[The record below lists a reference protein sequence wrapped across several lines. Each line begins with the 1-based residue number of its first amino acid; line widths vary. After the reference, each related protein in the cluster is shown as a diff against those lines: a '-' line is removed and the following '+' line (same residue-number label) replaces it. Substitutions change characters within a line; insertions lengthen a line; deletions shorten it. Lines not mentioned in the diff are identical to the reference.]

1 MERQI
6 NNLNDEI
13 HRLKTLKVNSNIND
27 NMSSNMNIVQKIII
41 SILNSV
47 FFKFFMFF
55 INIIEYFI
63 FRNKYLEI
71 DYQENKNNI
80 IVNYFYDES
89 KNSDYSLISVS
100 RILLCETIVLNSLLD
115 LFKNTKLK
123 IERLVYGYYTE
134 KQMKDLAKISK
145 YIIYFSFYDTGA
157 IGLKEIQNYGVYAF
171 THQKDLAINNN
182 TSFFIPELS
191 DESDMNQAYLRI
203 VQIIKNISISEPNLK
218 KLAKI
223 NQEINRCENALDDL
237 CNSIL

>member
-1 MERQI
+1 MNENSLATLKYMCINLFIFLFKNIFVNWLLKYSKKDIINKKQNDIELLEQKRDNLKEKIREVSSVNEYVKFAKMERQI

-89 KNSDYSLISVS
+89 KNSDYSLISIS

-115 LFKNTKLK
+115 LFKNYK
-123 IERLVYGYYTE
+123 
-134 KQMKDLAKISK
+134 
-145 YIIYFSFYDTGA
+145 
-157 IGLKEIQNYGVYAF
+157 
-171 THQKDLAINNN
+171 
-182 TSFFIPELS
+182 
-191 DESDMNQAYLRI
+191 
-203 VQIIKNISISEPNLK
+203 
-218 KLAKI
+218 
-223 NQEINRCENALDDL
+223 
-237 CNSIL
+237 

>member
-1 MERQI
+1 MNENSLATLKYMCIHLFIFLFKNIFVNWLLKYSKKDIINKKQNDIELLEQKRDNLKEKIREVSSVNEYVKFAKMERQI

-80 IVNYFYDES
+80 IVKYFYDES
-89 KNSDYSLISVS
+89 KNSDYSLISIS

-115 LFKNTKLK
+115 LFKK
-123 IERLVYGYYTE
+123 
-134 KQMKDLAKISK
+134 
-145 YIIYFSFYDTGA
+145 
-157 IGLKEIQNYGVYAF
+157 
-171 THQKDLAINNN
+171 
-182 TSFFIPELS
+182 
-191 DESDMNQAYLRI
+191 
-203 VQIIKNISISEPNLK
+203 
-218 KLAKI
+218 
-223 NQEINRCENALDDL
+223 
-237 CNSIL
+237 

>member
-1 MERQI
+1 MNENSLATLKYMCIHLFIFLFKNIFVNWLLKYSKKDIINKKQNDIELLEQKRDNLKEKIREVSSVNEYVKFAKMERQI

-41 SILNSV
+41 SILNSM

-71 DYQENKNNI
+71 DYQEKKNNI

-89 KNSDYSLISVS
+89 KNSDYSLISIS

-115 LFKNTKLK
+115 LSKNYK
-123 IERLVYGYYTE
+123 
-134 KQMKDLAKISK
+134 
-145 YIIYFSFYDTGA
+145 
-157 IGLKEIQNYGVYAF
+157 
-171 THQKDLAINNN
+171 
-182 TSFFIPELS
+182 
-191 DESDMNQAYLRI
+191 
-203 VQIIKNISISEPNLK
+203 
-218 KLAKI
+218 
-223 NQEINRCENALDDL
+223 
-237 CNSIL
+237 

>member
-1 MERQI
+1 MNENTYETLKYMCIHLFIFLFKNVFSNWLINFAQKGIKNKNNNELEIKKKKRDKLREDSREISPINEYAKYAKMERQI

-89 KNSDYSLISVS
+89 KNSDYSLISIS

-115 LFKNTKLK
+115 LFKNYK
-123 IERLVYGYYTE
+123 
-134 KQMKDLAKISK
+134 
-145 YIIYFSFYDTGA
+145 
-157 IGLKEIQNYGVYAF
+157 
-171 THQKDLAINNN
+171 
-182 TSFFIPELS
+182 
-191 DESDMNQAYLRI
+191 
-203 VQIIKNISISEPNLK
+203 
-218 KLAKI
+218 
-223 NQEINRCENALDDL
+223 
-237 CNSIL
+237 

>member
-1 MERQI
+1 MCIHLFIFLFKNIFVNWLLKYSKKDIINKKQNDIELLEQKRDNLKEKIREVSSVNEYVKFAKMERQI

-13 HRLKTLKVNSNIND
+13 QRLKTLKVNSNIND

-89 KNSDYSLISVS
+89 KNSDYSLISIS
-100 RILLCETIVLNSLLD
+100 RILLCETIILNSLLD
-115 LFKNTKLK
+115 LFKNYK
-123 IERLVYGYYTE
+123 
-134 KQMKDLAKISK
+134 
-145 YIIYFSFYDTGA
+145 
-157 IGLKEIQNYGVYAF
+157 
-171 THQKDLAINNN
+171 
-182 TSFFIPELS
+182 
-191 DESDMNQAYLRI
+191 
-203 VQIIKNISISEPNLK
+203 
-218 KLAKI
+218 
-223 NQEINRCENALDDL
+223 
-237 CNSIL
+237 

>member
-1 MERQI
+1 MNENSLATLKYMCIHLFIFLFKNIFVNWLLKYSKKDIINKKQNDIELLEQKRDNLKEKIREVSSVNEYVKFAKMERQI

-13 HRLKTLKVNSNIND
+13 HRLKTLKINSNIND

-89 KNSDYSLISVS
+89 KNSDYSLISIS

-115 LFKNTKLK
+115 LFKNYK
-123 IERLVYGYYTE
+123 
-134 KQMKDLAKISK
+134 
-145 YIIYFSFYDTGA
+145 
-157 IGLKEIQNYGVYAF
+157 
-171 THQKDLAINNN
+171 
-182 TSFFIPELS
+182 
-191 DESDMNQAYLRI
+191 
-203 VQIIKNISISEPNLK
+203 
-218 KLAKI
+218 
-223 NQEINRCENALDDL
+223 
-237 CNSIL
+237 

>member
-1 MERQI
+1 MNENSLATLKYMCIHLFIFLFKNIFVNWLLKYSKKDIINKKQNDIELLEQKRDNLKEKIREVSSVNEYVKFAKMERQI

-13 HRLKTLKVNSNIND
+13 RRLKTLKVNSNIND

-89 KNSDYSLISVS
+89 KNSDYSLISIS

-115 LFKNTKLK
+115 LFKNYK
-123 IERLVYGYYTE
+123 
-134 KQMKDLAKISK
+134 
-145 YIIYFSFYDTGA
+145 
-157 IGLKEIQNYGVYAF
+157 
-171 THQKDLAINNN
+171 
-182 TSFFIPELS
+182 
-191 DESDMNQAYLRI
+191 
-203 VQIIKNISISEPNLK
+203 
-218 KLAKI
+218 
-223 NQEINRCENALDDL
+223 
-237 CNSIL
+237 

>member
-1 MERQI
+1 MNENSLATLKYMCIHLFIFLFKNIFVNWLLKYSKKDIINKKQNDIELLEQKRDNLKEKIREVSSVNEYVKFAKMERQI

-41 SILNSV
+41 SILNSM

-71 DYQENKNNI
+71 DYEKNKNNI

-89 KNSDYSLISVS
+89 KNSDYSLISIS

-115 LFKNTKLK
+115 LFKNYK
-123 IERLVYGYYTE
+123 
-134 KQMKDLAKISK
+134 
-145 YIIYFSFYDTGA
+145 
-157 IGLKEIQNYGVYAF
+157 
-171 THQKDLAINNN
+171 
-182 TSFFIPELS
+182 
-191 DESDMNQAYLRI
+191 
-203 VQIIKNISISEPNLK
+203 
-218 KLAKI
+218 
-223 NQEINRCENALDDL
+223 
-237 CNSIL
+237 

>member
-1 MERQI
+1 MNENSLATLKYMCIHLFIFLFKNIFVNWLLKYSKKDIINKKQNDIELLEQKRDNLKEKIREVSSVNEYVKFAKMERKI

-89 KNSDYSLISVS
+89 KNSDYSLISIS

-115 LFKNTKLK
+115 LFKNYK
-123 IERLVYGYYTE
+123 
-134 KQMKDLAKISK
+134 
-145 YIIYFSFYDTGA
+145 
-157 IGLKEIQNYGVYAF
+157 
-171 THQKDLAINNN
+171 
-182 TSFFIPELS
+182 
-191 DESDMNQAYLRI
+191 
-203 VQIIKNISISEPNLK
+203 
-218 KLAKI
+218 
-223 NQEINRCENALDDL
+223 
-237 CNSIL
+237 

>member
-1 MERQI
+1 MNENSLATLKYMCIHLFIFLFKNIFVNWLLKYSKKDIINKKQNDIELLEQKRDNLKEKIREVSSVNEYVKFAKMERQI

-13 HRLKTLKVNSNIND
+13 RRLKTLKVNSNIND

-71 DYQENKNNI
+71 DYEKNKNNI

-89 KNSDYSLISVS
+89 KNSDYSLISIS

-115 LFKNTKLK
+115 LFKNYK
-123 IERLVYGYYTE
+123 
-134 KQMKDLAKISK
+134 
-145 YIIYFSFYDTGA
+145 
-157 IGLKEIQNYGVYAF
+157 
-171 THQKDLAINNN
+171 
-182 TSFFIPELS
+182 
-191 DESDMNQAYLRI
+191 
-203 VQIIKNISISEPNLK
+203 
-218 KLAKI
+218 
-223 NQEINRCENALDDL
+223 
-237 CNSIL
+237 

>member
-1 MERQI
+1 MKGIVVHSNRIRDYLAQK
-6 NNLNDEI
+6 LN
-13 HRLKTLKVNSNIND
+13 T
-27 NMSSNMNIVQKIII
+27 
-41 SILNSV
+41 
-47 FFKFFMFF
+47 
-55 INIIEYFI
+55 
-63 FRNKYLEI
+63 
-71 DYQENKNNI
+71 
-80 IVNYFYDES
+80 S
-89 KNSDYSLISVS
+89 KNYINKFK
-100 RILLCETIVLNSLLD
+100 IVRPCTNLKPKYINSFNERTNDIIFFEKYADINRTKQAHQLLD